1 MAAPMAEGIRNSELE
16 NSMKSC
22 KTRILIA
29 ALAIVSVIVQSS
41 LSAEDRKIR
50 VVTTTADLAYLARE
64 VGRDL
69 VQVENLLPA
78 TADPHFADAR
88 PDFIVKLNRADI
100 LALIGLDLE
109 VGWLPP
115 IIQQSR
121 NPKIFVGA
129 EGYCDASVGIHVLEK
144 PTGRVDRSMGDIH
157 IFGNP
162 HYWMDPL
169 NAAIMARN
177 LRDAMIRVDPDR
189 RSEYEKNYN
198 ALFDRLRTFTKEQM
212 NRFAPAKGT
221 KVAVYHKEFSYLA
234 HRFGFDASVSIE
246 EKPGVPPSAAYLKKV
261 VEDMNRENIRLIL
274 IAPYN
279 NPRYA
284 NSVAEKTGA
293 KVLVMPTTVGSME
306 GIDTYEASISR
317 MLDLILQNR

>member
-1 MAAPMAEGIRNSELE
+1 
-16 NSMKSC
+16 MKHF
-22 KTRILIA
+22 KLRILFA
-29 ALAIVSVIVQSS
+29 ALAFVSLTLQSGV
-41 LSAEDRKIR
+41 SAEDRKLR
-50 VVTTTADLAYLARE
+50 VVTTTSDLAYLARE
-64 VGRDL
+64 VGKDR
-69 VQVENLLPA
+69 VQVEYLLPP
-78 TADPHFADAR
+78 TADPHFSDAR
-88 PDFIVKLNRADI
+88 PDFIVKLSRADI
-100 LALIGLDLE
+100 LAIVGMDLE

-115 IIQQSR
+115 IVQQSR

-129 EGYCDASVGIHVLEK
+129 DGYCDASVGVHVLEK
-144 PTGRVDRSMGDIH
+144 PTGKVDRSMGDIH
-157 IFGNP
+157 VFGNP

-177 LRDAMIRVDPDR
+177 LRDAMIRVDPDHR
-189 RSEYEKNYN
+189 QAYEKNYN
-198 ALFDRLRTFTKEQM
+198 ALFERLRAFTKEQIA
-212 NRFAPAKGT
+212 RFAPAKGM

-234 HRFGFDASVSIE
+234 HRFGFEPAVSIE

-261 VEDMNRENIRLIL
+261 VEDMKREKIKVIL

-293 KVLVMPTTVGSME
+293 KVLVLPTSVGTIAGVDSH
-306 GIDTYEASISR
+306 EASISR

>member
-1 MAAPMAEGIRNSELE
+1 
-16 NSMKSC
+16 MKHY
-22 KTRILIA
+22 KLRILFA
-29 ALAIVSVIVQSS
+29 VLAFVSLALLSGV
-41 LSAEDRKIR
+41 SAEDRKLRI
-50 VVTTTADLAYLARE
+50 VATTADLAYLARE
-64 VGRDL
+64 VGRDR
-69 VQVENLLPA
+69 VQVEYLLPP

-100 LALIGLDLE
+100 LALIGMDLE

-129 EGYCDASVGIHVLEK
+129 DGYCDASVGIHVLEK
-144 PTGRVDRSMGDIH
+144 PTGKVDRSMGDIH

-198 ALFDRLRTFTKEQM
+198 ALFERLRAFTKEQM

-234 HRFGFDASVSIE
+234 HRFGFDPAISIE
-246 EKPGVPPSAAYLKKV
+246 EKPGVPPSASYLKKV
-261 VEDMNRENIRLIL
+261 VEDIKREKIKVIL

-306 GIDTYEASISR
+306 GIDSHEASISR